1 MRPTESAGGCTLP
14 IAKGIVTTFSFSA
27 VPFRLFEDAYACVQ
41 LCTRTRTAAYVSA
54 VRVLVALV
62 RLRLLRAPPSQIPT
76 PCWALIVVGVAF
88 LSYHVGYVLA
98 YWMRVTDIFERSI
111 AWAISPAFLLGCACR
126 PRYRGLERVENN
138 TFVRYICP
146 GKIDSTRVYALAKPA
161 VPSQLICNH
170 TL

>member
-111 AWAISPAFLLGCACR
+111 AWAISPAFLLGCACKS
-126 PRYRGLERVENN
+126 GLVLLHVVLFIVLVRVP
-138 TFVRYICP
+138 FFLV
-146 GKIDSTRVYALAKPA
+146 G
-161 VPSQLICNH
+161 
-170 TL
+170 

>member
-111 AWAISPAFLLGCACR
+111 AWAISPAFLLGCACKSGLVLLHVVLFIV
-126 PRYRGLERVENN
+126 YR
-138 TFVRYICP
+138 
-146 GKIDSTRVYALAKPA
+146 
-161 VPSQLICNH
+161 
-170 TL
+170 